1 MSNTSVIFVLGCYR
15 SGTSLVSSILAKLG
29 VDFGQQ
35 LYPSS
40 SHNPNGYF
48 ESEQINHF
56 NTQLIEKA
64 GFTLAKPGH
73 PQEISRIIQEKPIEF
88 LNREWINELCI
99 KCVI

>member
-48 ESEQINHF
+48 ESEQ
-56 NTQLIEKA
+56 LIEKA